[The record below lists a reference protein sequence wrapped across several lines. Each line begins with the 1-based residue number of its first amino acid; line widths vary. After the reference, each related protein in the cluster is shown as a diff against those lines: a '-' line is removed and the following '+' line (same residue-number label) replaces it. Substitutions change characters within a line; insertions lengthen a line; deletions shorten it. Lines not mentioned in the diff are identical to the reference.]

1 MEPWCNCYALY
12 THIPLL
18 SKILI
23 LVNMFEFWESVREP
37 ILNLWVGLL
46 RSECGSALP
55 GLPSL
60 VYSLTA
66 RARCRPLPSR
76 FLMKVNWKIVDYNIL
91 LCQVAEN
98 WLKIHVDAYFVVD
111 NTITVLTDFFRGY
124 QRNLCTRLPKTT
136 EHEIKV
142 EKKWDSWT
150 WSDPIFSMSN
160 ISEQISFS

>member
-76 FLMKVNWKIVDYNIL
+76 FLMKVDWKIVDYNIL

-98 WLKIHVDAYFVVD
+98 WRKIHIIAKVTMDAYFVVD
-111 NTITVLTDFFRGY
+111 NTITVLTDFLWGY
-124 QRNLCTRLPKTT
+124 KINLCIRLPKTT

-142 EKKWDSWT
+142 EKWAFMDMAW
-150 WSDPIFSMSN
+150 PHIQY
-160 ISEQISFS
+160 IQ